1 MSAPALPATGTITMF
16 STTWCGYCRRL
27 KSALDREGIG
37 YTEVN
42 IEDDPA
48 SADYVM
54 SVNGGNQTVA
64 HGGVPRRQ
72 RRDEPLPRRGQDPPG
87 LSCGPGPAV
96 APAGSARR
104 HPVGARDLQPQ
115 HEPAVLDHGPA
126 VVVPVRRAR
135 RR

>member
-42 IEDDPA
+42 IEDDEA

-54 SVNGGNQTVA
+54 SVNGGNQTVPT
-64 HGGVPRRQ
+64 VVFP
-72 RRDEPLPRRGQDPPG
+72 D
-87 LSCGPGPAV
+87 
-96 APAGSARR
+96 GSAATN
-104 HPVGARDLQPQ
+104 PSLA
-115 HEPAVLDHGPA
+115 E
-126 VVVPVRRAR
+126 VRGRLG
-135 RR
+135 

>member
-42 IEDDPA
+42 IEDDEA

-54 SVNGGNQTVA
+54 SVNGGNQTVPT
-64 HGGVPRRQ
+64 VVFP
-72 RRDEPLPRRGQDPPG
+72 D
-87 LSCGPGPAV
+87 
-96 APAGSARR
+96 GSAATNPSIKEVKERL
-104 HPVGARDLQPQ
+104 AS
-115 HEPAVLDHGPA
+115 
-126 VVVPVRRAR
+126 
-135 RR
+135 